1 LFFGIYREPQLGH
14 KYFQEI
20 NLPGEKGEGD
30 YMLKREIF
38 PSFLL
43 IIMGSIDCLTTVIGI
58 LYSGA
63 SEVNPLMAGIVNTN
77 IGAFLVVKLAATMLI
92 AFSYIL
98 ANKILNKTQ
107 NKTSKS
113 YKYSCKL
120 LKVGYV
126 GTVVFL
132 FIVVTNNLLIILA

>member
-1 LFFGIYREPQLGH
+1 
-14 KYFQEI
+14 
-20 NLPGEKGEGD
+20 LPGEKGEGD
-30 YMLKREIF
+30 YVLKTEIL

-77 IGAFLVVKLAATMLI
+77 IGAFLVVKLAATMFI
-92 AFSYIL
+92 ASSYIL

-113 YKYSCKL
+113 YKYSRKL
-120 LKVGYV
+120 LRVGYV